1 MLWWGGSIHVR
12 PGDRGRHI
20 DLVANLVAGAKRQGV
35 ARAQRPQANPRSCF
49 LDVWMKP
56 LQSTKLEL
64 VIVGLGVGRHV
75 VIEGTAPSRPDW
87 IPG

>member
-1 MLWWGGSIHVR
+1 
-12 PGDRGRHI
+12 
-20 DLVANLVAGAKRQGV
+20 
-35 ARAQRPQANPRSCF
+35 
-49 LDVWMKP
+49 MKP

-75 VIEGTAPSRPDW
+75 VIEVTAPSRPDW